1 MKSKNHLFQSS
12 VRFIYLIALFL
23 PQLANA
29 IVMPSQETDMGRVV
43 LNGNDITKDGKRL
56 LKQVAF
62 YKEENGCKIPRTNTI
77 YVIQDAFEL
86 AEDITIPANCILEF
100 NGGSLRNGKINTN
113 GCYID
118 AALYQVFDNIEFNS
132 ISINDRSLQVV
143 DNIYVKVLKAN
154 AFINKKTNSIVNV
167 NSVVNRRYLYKT
179 TGYSTT
185 TQNEGNT
192 VLVTINGQKYTIASI
207 TTDKKYKLDFD
218 CTRIIGISNSTGEMV
233 SGEISSLKSIT
244 FYSISPLLYNKNST
258 VKNKEI
264 HPEWFGAKGDN
275 VNDDSNAFNTAL
287 DLAYYSDSK
296 VVMGNG
302 VYRIDDALVVHTHTN
317 LVGIVPTAE
326 HPVKGCFSVNTDVA
340 MLVFDQHNPLGSYI
354 LDNFGLIPYSNKFK
368 SNYTG
373 IKIYHSQ
380 NHARISNIGF
390 YYPKTGI
397 EIDAIGG
404 VQLLRCEDISLWGE
418 DNKGIVAITTR
429 HRLGG
434 WFNANYVRPA
444 FIANSTVLK
453 CEGGNDNTLDGGSC
467 ETNSNTDYLI
477 ELDNKATLIVR
488 GGLYKETG
496 RIAKLRDESRL
507 IFEGDSYL
515 YGNIDCDQTSR
526 VDYTSRNI
534 QSRQQIINNK
544 VVNNDVV
551 LSHYIPFSKDV
562 KLWYETTTNKIIK
575 PLELANNYTS
585 TRCNGRVF
593 SIGRCKIPMGNI
605 DIKGKTIA
613 LRTISSN
620 AFTSTTRAYPLCL
633 NSGHLP
639 TDPYPQILYSLGKSS
654 SRNNLSILYAPG
666 EVNCGG
672 IEKGERFVFLP
683 STQENYILSDITV
696 DGNPSFLITDI
707 YVIDKD
713 SKDIVGNEELRIID
727 IMNSLDTYPQYE
739 GFLLGYNKGES
750 SDRPIDLTKE
760 DEGFEYFDTT
770 LHKPIYWTGDVS
782 IGDKGWVDAMGN
794 YPKQ

>member
-1 MKSKNHLFQSS
+1 MKSKSHLFQSS
-12 VRFIYLIALFL
+12 VRFIFLIALFL

-29 IVMPSQETDMGRVV
+29 IVMPSKETDMDRVV
-43 LNGNDITKDGKRL
+43 LNGNDITNDGKRL

-192 VLVTINGQKYTIASI
+192 VIVTINGQKYTIASI

-275 VNDDSNAFNTAL
+275 VNDDSYAFNTAL

-317 LVGIVPTAE
+317 LVGVVPPAE
-326 HPVKGCFSVNTDVA
+326 IPVKGCFSVNTDVGV
-340 MLVFDQHNPLGSYI
+340 LIFDKYNPSGSYI
-354 LDNFGLIPYSNKFK
+354 LENFGFIPYSSINK
-368 SNYTG
+368 SNYIG
-373 IKIYHSQ
+373 IRIYHSQ

-390 YYPKTGI
+390 LTPKIGI
-397 EIDAIGG
+397 EVDAIGG
-404 VQLLRCEDISLWGE
+404 VQLLRCEDISMRGE
-418 DNKGIVAITTR
+418 ENKGAVALETSY
-429 HRLGG
+429 RLVG
-434 WFNANYVRPA
+434 WFNANYYRPA
-444 FIANSTVLK
+444 YISHSTVIK
-453 CEGGNDNTLDGGSC
+453 SRGGVNNTLDGGSC
-467 ETNSNTDYLI
+467 EMNSYEEYLI
-477 ELDNKATLIVR
+477 DLEDNATLIVR

-496 RIAKLRDESRL
+496 WIAKLRNSSRL
-507 IFEGDSYL
+507 IIEGDNYFI
-515 YGNIDCDQTSR
+515 GNFDCDETSLAIYQSQNVQT
-526 VDYTSRNI
+526 
-534 QSRQQIINNK
+534 RQNVINNT
-544 VVNNDVV
+544 VVDNDVV
-551 LSHYIPFSKDV
+551 LVHYKVFPK
-562 KLWYETTTNKIIK
+562 KTTLWYETVNKRVVK
-575 PLELANNYTS
+575 PLEVASNYKAAYYNERLFTS
-585 TRCNGRVF
+585 GT
-593 SIGRCKIPMGNI
+593 CKLPMGDI
-605 DIKGKTIA
+605 DIQGKTIV
-613 LRTISSN
+613 LRVI
-620 AFTSTTRAYPLCL
+620 STT
-633 NSGHLP
+633 SF
-639 TDPYPQILYSLGKSS
+639 SS
-654 SRNNLSILYAPG
+654 SQRSYPFALNAGVNGKAMDFSQGRSVSQKNSSVLYAPG
-666 EVNCGG
+666 EVNLGYV
-672 IEKGERFVFLP
+672 EKGERYVFIP
-683 STQENYILSDITV
+683 SKQEKYILKNFTCA
-696 DGNPSFLITDI
+696 GNPSFLISDI
-707 YVIDKD
+707 YIIDKD
-713 SKDIVGNEELRIID
+713 TKEIVGNEELRIID
-727 IMNSLDTYPQYE
+727 VMNSLDANVQYD
-739 GFLLGYNKGES
+739 GFLLGYNKGS
-750 SDRPIDLTKE
+750 SKERPTDLTTI